1 MDRIKIKDAA
11 TEQGMKPEELVARL
25 REAGIEKT
33 VKGSLSPEEY
43 EKVKVKKSEASV
55 EVVRKDVIIRRRS
68 KPAAAEAPAAPV
80 VEEKAAPAEAAP
92 VEAKAAPAPEKAPKK
107 ARSPRE
113 AAPVARIVRPA
124 RVVTPEPAPA
134 AVVVAPAAPEE
145 KKVEKPVEK
154 AAEKPVQAAA
164 VVVEARAEE
173 PRQDKAVRARKVDVP
188 AEGSLTRPVS
198 SHEFS
203 ASFFRLARPALEEKV
218 WLAAEIRDDDI
229 PVLPAGQALFLVDG
243 MENARGV
250 FSLEPGRKEL
260 FFGVDQLVSA
270 SERNLPVSASPA
282 TDEGMTVRRWKKS
295 VDIRNG
301 HDRSVTVRVEAASP
315 IVRDASTQV
324 AFTAE
329 PEAKSGEDGAFRFW
343 NIEVPAKKNSG
354 IVYEVTVTEP
364 DDNAS
369 AGNEKN

>member
-92 VEAKAAPAPEKAPKK
+92 ASAPEASPVEAKAAPAPEKAPKK

-134 AVVVAPAAPEE
+134 AVVVAPAASEE

-188 AEGSLTRPVS
+188 AARIVTPKPAPV
-198 SHEFS
+198 E
-203 ASFFRLARPALEEKV
+203 AKPAAAEEKP
-218 WLAAEIRDDDI
+218 AAEVKAD
-229 PVLPAGQALFLVDG
+229 AT
-243 MENARGV
+243 RGDR
-250 FSLEPGRKEL
+250 P
-260 FFGVDQLVSA
+260 
-270 SERNLPVSASPA
+270 
-282 TDEGMTVRRWKKS
+282 RRAP
-295 VDIRNG
+295 
-301 HDRSVTVRVEAASP
+301 AAS
-315 IVRDASTQV
+315 
-324 AFTAE
+324 AE
-329 PEAKSGEDGAFRFW
+329 PEGSSQPSLLPPVQERRHAPEEGEGEDSRKGAARRCGRRAPRARDFPSRSHAG
-343 NIEVPAKKNSG
+343 P
-354 IVYEVTVTEP
+354 Y
-364 DDNAS
+364 S
-369 AGNEKN
+369 APGFSFGRPLRP